1 MTQPQHQQSLDT
13 LKEIRSLMERSSR
26 FISLSGLSGV
36 SAGICALIGAALAA
50 LYLGRFDRN
59 ELTYEHL
66 SEFEHWGLKAG
77 VFFVLDA
84 VLVLVLAVLSAI
96 YFTTRKAKIKGQK
109 VWDALTRR
117 LILSLAVPVAVG
129 GVFILALIY
138 HGLVGLVAPSTLVFY
153 GLGLVNASKYT
164 LDDVRQLGYAEIILG
179 LITCF
184 NIGYGL
190 ESWALGFGGLHIAY
204 GLYMYYKYER
214 S

>member
-184 NIGYGL
+184 NVGCPC
-190 ESWALGFGGLHIAY
+190 
-204 GLYMYYKYER
+204 K
-214 S
+214 

>member
-190 ESWALGFGGLHIAY
+190 ESWALGFGGLHIVY

-214 S
+214 A

>member
-50 LYLGRFDRN
+50 MYLGRFDRN

>member
-50 LYLGRFDRN
+50 LYLGRFGSN

-66 SEFEHWGLKAG
+66 SEFENWGLKAG

-84 VLVLVLAVLSAI
+84 VLVLVSAVLSAI

-117 LILSLAVPVAVG
+117 LILSLAVPIAVG

-184 NIGYGL
+184 NVGYGL

>member
-184 NIGYGL
+184 NVGYGL

-214 S
+214 T

>member
-50 LYLGRFDRN
+50 MYLGRFDRN

-129 GVFILALIY
+129 GVFFKALIY

>member
-50 LYLGRFDRN
+50 MYLGRFDRH
-59 ELTYEHL
+59 ELSYEHL
-66 SEFEHWGLKAG
+66 AELERWGLKAG
-77 VFFVLDA
+77 VFFALDA
-84 VLVLVLAVLSAI
+84 AFVLVFAILSAI
-96 YFTTRKAKIKGQK
+96 YFTTREAKKKGQK
-109 VWDALTRR
+109 IWDSLTRR
-117 LILSLAVPVAVG
+117 LILSLAVPVVVG
-129 GVFILALIY
+129 GIFVLALLY